1 MLFHFLVGSSSTLAK
16 SQAVLKKELS
26 RVISPAKP
34 SPAFLAFPRGFSFYV
49 TSPTTPSLP
58 SHSVALCF
66 PVIPCF
72 ML

>member
-16 SQAVLKKELS
+16 SQAVLNKELG

-34 SPAFLAFPRGFSFYV
+34 SPTFPARGFSFYV
-49 TSPTTPSLP
+49 TSLSSPSLP
-58 SHSVALCF
+58 SHSVALRF